1 MPRRRPLL
9 ASLALAAVAVSGCA
23 AHAPPPQQTVEAWI
37 DAVQREDA
45 EAAWDLLDDSARQGM
60 TRDSFDAFFK
70 KHHAELVVRANQ
82 LQARADQAT
91 ARVEAQLPLDPQHT
105 LALRHSD
112 AGWRLASVDP
122 DGLQQ
127 HTPRDTLASF
137 VGALDARDLD
147 TLLALMSEERRVGL
161 LGELDLLREQI
172 ARHLDQDLVT
182 RGDRAVLQLDG
193 GDRLL
198 LVRRDGRWHIESLE
212 RKL

>member
-1 MPRRRPLL
+1 MPRAPHLIAL
-9 ASLALAAVAVSGCA
+9 LALAAALAGCA
-23 AHAPPPQQTVEAWI
+23 AHAPPPQETVNAWI
-37 DAVQREDA
+37 DAVQRDDP
-45 EAAWDLLDDSARQGM
+45 EAAWDLLDEGARQGM
-60 TRDSFDAFFK
+60 TRASFDAFFK
-70 KHHAELVVRANQ
+70 KHRGDLLARANQ

-161 LGELDLLREQI
+161 LGELDDLREQI